1 MPIRMTTAMIAAL
14 LLSTPVL
21 AEITIADA
29 YARVASPAAK
39 AGAVFLELHNSGQ
52 SDDRLVSAAS
62 TAAKRVELHTHI
74 DQGGGVM
81 KMTEI
86 KGGIVVPANGVHL
99 LQRGGDHVMFMGLTE
114 SWHDGDMISLT
125 LTFEQAGDISI
136 EVPVDLTRQPG
147 MGMMHGEMK
156 NGEMIHEEMKNG
168 TMN

>member
-1 MPIRMTTAMIAAL
+1 MTTAMIAAL
-14 LLSTPVL
+14 LLSTPAF

-39 AGAVFLELHNSGQ
+39 AGAIFLELHNSGDI
-52 SDDRLVSAAS
+52 DDRLVSATS

-86 KGGIVVPANGVHL
+86 EGGIPVPANGMHL

-114 SWHDGDMISLT
+114 SWTDGDRIAVT

-136 EVPVDLTRQPG
+136 EVPVDLTRQPD
-147 MGMMHGEMK
+147 MGMTHGGMK
-156 NGEMIHEEMKNG
+156 NEA
-168 TMN
+168 MN